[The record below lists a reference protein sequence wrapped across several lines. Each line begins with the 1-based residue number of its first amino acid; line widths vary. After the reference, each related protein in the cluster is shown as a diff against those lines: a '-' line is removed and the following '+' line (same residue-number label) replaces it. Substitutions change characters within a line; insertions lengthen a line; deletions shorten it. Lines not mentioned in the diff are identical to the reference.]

1 MEQSVKPRT
10 YYERERETRKE
21 YQRQYREAHLE
32 EVRRKDRERRRKPKT
47 KQGKPI
53 VVEHAVKVSFD

>member
-1 MEQSVKPRT
+1 MEQSVKPQT

-32 EVRRKDRERRRKPKT
+32 EVRRKDRERRRKPK
-47 KQGKPI
+47 KGKPI
-53 VVEHAVKVSFD
+53 VVEHFIRVSFD